1 MIPYGNDMAIFTD
14 TKIQQLIERACE
26 YMARS
31 TDPVHDLCHAERVVQ
46 YIEEMSDEL
55 HLNEAER
62 AALILA
68 GWWHDVARSTTKR
81 PSFIWMLFV
90 DDLISA
96 LMLWRETIRHG
107 LFGSVAGMSTRLIF
121 CKSIGT
127 GRILTR
133 LLLRRRTRMLLD
145 MLKDA
150 DTLDTLHVK
159 RIKAVWQLAEKSP
172 LYTFGYRFL
181 MWYNFTTRIFH
192 MRTATAHK
200 RMIYMLQEARR
211 LINLPQVQTWH
222 IQQFGYA
229 WAAKTLYNIT
239 KRSQKIFVHKNF

>member
-1 MIPYGNDMAIFTD
+1 MSALMD
-14 TKIQQLIERACE
+14 TKIQQLITQARE

-55 HLNEAER
+55 NLNEAER
-62 AALILA
+62 VALVLA
-68 GWWHDVARSTTKR
+68 GWWHDVARTLTKR
-81 PSFIWMLFV
+81 PSVIWMLLV

-96 LMLWRETIRHG
+96 LMLWRHTIQCG
-107 LFGSVAGMSTRLIF
+107 IFGSIAGMSTRLIF

-159 RIKAVWQLAEKSP
+159 RIQAVWQLAEKSP

-181 MWYNFTTRIFH
+181 MWYNFTTCIFH
-192 MRTATAHK
+192 MRTAAAHK
-200 RMIYMLQEARR
+200 RMICMLQEARR
-211 LINLPQVQTWH
+211 LINLPQVQSWH
-222 IQQFGYA
+222 IQQFGCA

-239 KRSQKIFVHKNF
+239 KRSQKVFVHKI